1 MKLHS
6 AAAAML
12 LLAGPAKADLLY
24 GFQSPTGNIH
34 CLAYE
39 GADGGEIR
47 CDLLKLAPS
56 YTKRPAD
63 CDLDWG
69 HAFAVGT
76 TGKAYLAC
84 VGDTVAD
91 PNNEVLPYGEALS
104 FGGISCVSAKT
115 GMTCTNAAGRGF
127 SVSKAAQRLF

>member
-1 MKLHS
+1 MKLH
-6 AAAAML
+6 AVACFL
-12 LLAGPAKADLLY
+12 LLSGAAKADLLY
-24 GFQSPTGNIH
+24 GFQSPSGNIH

-39 GADGGEIR
+39 GAEGGEIR
-47 CDLLKLAPS
+47 CDALKLTPS
-56 YTKRPAD
+56 YPKRPAD

-69 HAFAVGT
+69 HAFAVAT

-91 PNNEVLPYGEALS
+91 PNNEVLPYGEALT

-115 GMTCTNAAGRGF
+115 GMTCTNAEGRGF
-127 SVSKAAQRLF
+127 SLAKARQELF